1 VYRVRRVGI
10 AASRPMATKQRGALT
25 DLDCNFNKLIF
36 NATVCLAA
44 SAAGAAFDSL
54 RLAECGGVAPPPLPV
69 LAPLQFESSS
79 QALRVVASG
88 AHTAPGEFSTISA
101 ALAWRRSHVSSQPI
115 LLLRGTHFLAAP
127 LKLGAAD
134 SGLQLLGE
142 PGALLSGGVP
152 LSDLAWER
160 PTDGRG
166 PAGNVWVAKVDPSLV
181 DDIPS
186 LFTHAPHRRLTRARF
201 PNGDIE
207 TVQWG
212 YDSPRQ
218 FEVALP
224 GECRG
229 CRPSAVDEWLVPPDG
244 LARPSFAYVNLS
256 DAHNPTGATKDDS
269 AMERHVCGARSAHG
283 RLPS

>member
-152 LSDLAWER
+152 LSDLISR
-160 PTDGRG
+160 GSGLPT
-166 PAGNVWVAKVDPSLV
+166 V
-181 DDIPS
+181 
-186 LFTHAPHRRLTRARF
+186 
-201 PNGDIE
+201 
-207 TVQWG
+207 
-212 YDSPRQ
+212 
-218 FEVALP
+218 VALQ
-224 GECRG
+224 
-229 CRPSAVDEWLVPPDG
+229 
-244 LARPSFAYVNLS
+244 
-256 DAHNPTGATKDDS
+256 ATFGWPRWTRRWWTTS
-269 AMERHVCGARSAHG
+269 HRCLRTHRTAG
-283 RLPS
+283 